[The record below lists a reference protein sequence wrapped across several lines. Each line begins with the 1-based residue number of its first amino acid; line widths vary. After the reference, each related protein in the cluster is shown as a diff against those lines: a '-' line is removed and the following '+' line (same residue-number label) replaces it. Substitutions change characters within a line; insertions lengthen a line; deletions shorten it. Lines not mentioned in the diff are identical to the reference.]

1 MWLQCNDVMQSQS
14 LSQMKHKNNPL
25 SHDQNHQ
32 TSWIRKSVWG
42 RQSACIIHTLLCL
55 ARRMWHNGI
64 STGISHQLRKT
75 QQVINP
81 HFCKLLLRQPFS
93 VTFSG
98 TLFHL
103 SMLVMDYCRKKLNRG
118 IIVTVK
124 RLEAQN
130 NSFLCST
137 VLCCSRAKSCY

>member
-1 MWLQCNDVMQSQS
+1 MV
-14 LSQMKHKNNPL
+14 
-25 SHDQNHQ
+25 
-32 TSWIRKSVWG
+32 
-42 RQSACIIHTLLCL
+42 SAQ
-55 ARRMWHNGI
+55 GF
-64 STGISHQLRKT
+64 QLRKM
-75 QQVINP
+75 QQMINP

-103 SMLVMDYCRKKLNRG
+103 SMRVMDDCRKKINRG

-124 RLEAQN
+124 RLEGKY

-137 VLCCSRAKSCY
+137 ELCCSRAKSCY